1 MIVARVADGAMGRV
15 YEARHPDTRERV
27 AIKVLHEPVACDHV
41 AVERFKREFETARE
55 LDNPYI
61 VKVFE
66 LGQSGGSY
74 YMIMEFLTG
83 ETLARAIAHRESL
96 PFALS
101 VRLVCQLALALEH
114 AHSYGFIHRDLKP
127 ENLFLC
133 DSSEGMQLRVLDFG
147 SVKLQ
152 VETST
157 KLTAFGTTIGSP
169 YYVSPEQATASSSV
183 DQRSDV
189 FALGAICYEML
200 TGAIAFDGATIA
212 QILQKILRDSPAP
225 PSSRNPHVPA
235 EVDAAVAQA
244 LHKRQRARYPTARA
258 FAEALVVGFGLRPA
272 PCETWAM
279 LPLAEIATQLVHAQ
293 GAGRSRL
300 QPSAAATT
308 RLADLHPLPASVG
321 AASDATLRV
330 PMQTMTRKHLIGVA
344 LALFVLALVVFGS
357 R

>member
-1 MIVARVADGAMGRV
+1 MGRV
-15 YEARHPDTRERV
+15 YEARHPDTRDRV
-27 AIKVLHEPVACDHV
+27 AIKVLHEPVACDRV
-41 AVERFKREFETARE
+41 AVERFKREFEAARE

-66 LGQSGGSY
+66 FGQSDDSY

-83 ETLARAIAHRESL
+83 ETLARAIARRDSL

-101 VRLVCQLALALEH
+101 LRLVCQLALALEH

-133 DSSEGMQLRVLDFG
+133 DSSQGMQLRVLDFG

-152 VETST
+152 VETGA
-157 KLTAFGTTIGSP
+157 KLTAFGTTLGSP
-169 YYVSPEQATASSSV
+169 YYVSPEQAMASSSV

-200 TGAIAFDGATIA
+200 TGAVAFDGATVA
-212 QILQKILRDSPAP
+212 LILQKIVRDSPAP
-225 PSSRNPHVPA
+225 PSRRNPHIPA
-235 EVDAAVAQA
+235 AVDAAVAQA
-244 LHKRQRARYPTARA
+244 LHKRQGARYPTARA

-272 PCETWAM
+272 PCETWAT
-279 LPLAEIATQLVHAQ
+279 LPLGEIASQLARAQ
-293 GAGRSRL
+293 GESRREL
-300 QPSAAATT
+300 PPMAAATP
-308 RLADLHPLPASVG
+308 RLAEFHPLPASVG
-321 AASDATLRV
+321 AASDAALRV

-357 R
+357 LGSR